1 MQKPEKYINVIL
13 KLDLETLT
21 QTYLENTQEAELDTL
36 ENMAIHDEFGW
47 LEDSGIELS
56 EIVESSKQTNLT
68 RFEIFK
74 NCSGN
79 FLIEEVPDNW
89 QELTKKQQKVF
100 LEKNNWESLENMTSS
115 KIDELIESNT
125 ESVINLLE
133 TKNIKIN

>member
-36 ENMAIHDEFGW
+36 ENMAIHEFGW